1 MDIQRAV
8 WTLPKNSISLFRKM
22 NEMKD
27 KTHSILTV
35 VNAHADVE
43 RSMQERSEVDVD
55 PQMRNETP
63 DQLPSRWP
71 NRIAKF
77 YRGKN
82 DSSKQGSRSVS
93 WGILFGSEYIW
104 APDIGPMLIVC
115 PTKATNSP
123 KPQPV
128 STNSPTISNCC
139 ILQFENQLST
149 RSSLRIFHSY

>member
-1 MDIQRAV
+1 
-8 WTLPKNSISLFRKM
+8 
-22 NEMKD
+22 MKA

-43 RSMQERSEVDVD
+43 RSLQERSEVDVD
-55 PQMRNETP
+55 PQMRDITLDE
-63 DQLPSRWP
+63 LPSRLP

-82 DSSKQGSRSVS
+82 NSLQQGGSGVS

-115 PTKATNSP
+115 PTKATNSL
-123 KPQPV
+123 KPLPAA
-128 STNSPTISNCC
+128 TNSPKISNCC
-139 ILQFENQLST
+139 ILQFENRLST

>member
-1 MDIQRAV
+1 
-8 WTLPKNSISLFRKM
+8 M
-22 NEMKD
+22 NEMKA

-43 RSMQERSEVDVD
+43 RSFQERSEVDVD
-55 PQMRNETP
+55 PQTRNNTLE
-63 DQLPSRWP
+63 QLPSQFA

-77 YRGKN
+77 YRDKN
-82 DSSKQGSRSVS
+82 NSSQQGERSVS

-115 PTKATNSP
+115 PTKATNSS
-123 KPQPV
+123 KPLTV
-128 STNSPTISNCC
+128 TTNSPAISNCC
-139 ILQFENQLST
+139 ILQFENRLST